1 VPAHEGPGT
10 GAASLVAYGHEQGI
24 GKRVVE
30 ESASAHTLALAE
42 KMPIRHISLL
52 KPVEI
57 PNSGDTVQIA
67 QHQ

>member
-1 VPAHEGPGT
+1 
-10 GAASLVAYGHEQGI
+10 LVAYGHKEGI

-30 ESASAHTLALAE
+30 KSASAHTVALAE

-57 PNSGDTVQIA
+57 PDSDDAVQIA

>member
-1 VPAHEGPGT
+1 MPAHGGPGT
-10 GAASLVAYGHEQGI
+10 GVASLVAYGHEEGI

-52 KPVEI
+52 RPVEI
-57 PNSGDTVQIA
+57 PDSDDAVQIA
-67 QHQ
+67 